1 MRKLLTGVAAAA
13 AIAFL
18 PLAHA
23 PAAHANPA
31 EDQCEQ
37 IAARSTTFN
46 HDGALKAC
54 LQGLKGAAQSAHKDW
69 ENCMREY
76 QGITGI
82 EGGAAGYCG
91 KEPPS

>member
-13 AIAFL
+13 AIFCF

-23 PAAHANPA
+23 PAAHANPDD
-31 EDQCEQ
+31 DQCAQ
-37 IAARSTTFN
+37 AAARDPFN
-46 HDGALKAC
+46 PDATLKAC
-54 LQGLKGAAQSAHKDW
+54 KQGQRAYQQNVHKDW

-82 EGGAAGYCG
+82 DGGAAGYCG